1 MQNRFVVFLVGLLCV
16 SALGATGGVMAAIQP
31 AEGALASE
39 PVAHGPAVT
48 AAVDGNSTAGTC
60 SYPVTLTDA
69 TGTEIT
75 LEERPA
81 RITTTNP
88 SAAQTLWE
96 LGAKDRVVG
105 VTQFASYLDGSGSKA
120 NVSGSGFGVSTERVV
135 NTTPDLVLAP
145 NASAGDVEGLRNAN
159 LTVYHFP
166 AATSVDDVATK
177 TETIGRLVG
186 ECAAADSINQEMYD
200 AVDETRERTTGLDR
214 PDALYPLGG
223 GFVAGDETFI
233 NEIMQVGG
241 VDNVAAAEGDGY
253 PKLSDEVVIATDPEV
268 LLVTESD
275 APIVDRQPYASTT
288 AGRENN
294 TIVLDVNDLNQPAP
308 RSVIEATQTLADGVA
323 AYHRDQATED
333 PCRYPVTLTDATGT
347 EITLEERPARITT
360 TNPSAAQTLWEL
372 GAKDRVVGVTQFA
385 SYLDGS
391 GSKANVSGSGFGVST
406 ERVVNTTPDLV
417 LAPNASAGDV
427 EGLRNANLTV
437 YHFPAATSVDDVAT
451 KTETTGRLVGECDT
465 ADRVNQE
472 MYDAVNETRERTAG
486 IDRPDALYPLGGGFV
501 AGDETFINEIMQVG
515 GVDNVA
521 AAEGDGYPQ
530 LSAEVVIATDPEVL
544 LVTESDAPIVDRQ
557 PYAST
562 TAGRENNTIVLDVND
577 LNQPAPRS
585 VIESTR
591 TLADGVE
598 AYRNAEND
606 DPGDDDDRTVPDEDR
621 DDGDD
626 ADDNDDDS
634 ETTETVDDDNDDS
647 ETTETVDDGTTRRT
661 TVDIEDSD
669 PDSDGVTVT
678 IPEDTGA
685 DSGSTADGS
694 TSKQTGSVDS
704 VTFADDTISGTVD
717 VETYTETPDD
727 VADGVSE
734 AVAATIAPDDAGS
747 TSPDPESSS
756 STDTAA
762 PTITVVSVADI
773 SVTDDDGNAADDT
786 PASVTMS
793 VDAES
798 VTNPTNAVIVHEAT
812 DGWETLRTTVTART
826 DETLTLTAETGGFS
840 LFAVAEVT
848 NPQEE
853 QSENQ
858 TVQGNSTTAETTNQ
872 PIQENS
878 TVTETTTDESPG
890 FGVIVALAALSSMG
904 LLARR
909 N

>member
-1 MQNRFVVFLVGLLCV
+1 MRNRFVVSVVGLLCV
-16 SALGATGGVMAAIQP
+16 SV
-31 AEGALASE
+31 LAGT
-39 PVAHGPAVT
+39 AGVT
-48 AAVDGNSTAGTC
+48 AAAQPAGNAFAIEPAGQGTTTTAAIGGNSTSDTC

-75 LEERPA
+75 LTERPG

-105 VTQFASYLDGSGSKA
+105 VTQFASYLNGSESKA
-120 NVSGSGFGVSTERVV
+120 NVSASGLGVSTERVV

-186 ECAAADSINQEMYD
+186 ECAAAESVNQDMHD
-200 AVDETRERTTGLDR
+200 AVNETREQTADLDR
-214 PDALYPLGG
+214 PKALYPLGG

-253 PKLSDEVVIATDPEV
+253 PQLSDEVIISTDPEV
-268 LLVTESD
+268 LLVTDPD
-275 APIVDRQPYASTT
+275 APIVGQQPYASTT
-288 AGRENN
+288 AGEENN

-308 RSVIEATQTLADGVA
+308 RSVIEATRTLADGVE
-323 AYHRDQATED
+323 AYQQEQAGGEQ
-333 PCRYPVTLTDATGT
+333 CQYPMTVTDATGT
-347 EITLEERPARITT
+347 EITLSERPDRITT

-372 GAKDRVVGVTQFA
+372 GAKDRVVGLTQFA
-385 SYLDGS
+385 SYLNGS
-391 GSKANVSGSGFGVST
+391 ESKANVSASGFGVST

-451 KTETTGRLVGECDT
+451 KTETTGRLVGECAA
-465 ADRVNQE
+465 ADSVNQE
-472 MYDAVNETRERTAG
+472 MYNAVNETRERTAG
-486 IDRPDALYPLGGGFV
+486 FDRPDALYPLGGGFV
-501 AGDETFINEIMQVG
+501 AGDETFINEIMRIG

-530 LSAEVVIATDPEVL
+530 LSDEVIISTDPEVL
-544 LVTESDAPIVDRQ
+544 LVTNSDAPIADRQ

-562 TAGRENNTIVLDVND
+562 TAGQEDNTIVLDVND

-591 TLADGVE
+591 TLADGVV
-598 AYRNAEND
+598 AYRQA
-606 DPGDDDDRTVPDEDR
+606 R
-621 DDGDD
+621 
-626 ADDNDDDS
+626 DDDS
-634 ETTETVDDDNDDS
+634 NDDESSGSDGNGDDGGDSDDSTADESEAAETT
-647 ETTETVDDGTTRRT
+647 DGTTRRT
-661 TVDIEDSD
+661 TVDIADSD
-669 PDSDGVTVT
+669 PEADGITVT
-678 IPEDTGA
+678 ISEDSGA
-685 DSGSTADGS
+685 DSESSAADSTGE
-694 TSKQTGSVDS
+694 TPGSVDS
-704 VTFADDTISGTVD
+704 VTFADDSLSGTVD

-727 VADGVSE
+727 VAAAVSE
-734 AVAATIAPDDAGS
+734 TVAAANDPNGAGS
-747 TSPDPESSS
+747 GAAGSESATDSEPDSEPATDSGAATG
-756 STDTAA
+756 STVS
-762 PTITVVSVADI
+762 VVSVADI
-773 SVTDDDGNAADDT
+773 SVTDEDGTPTDDT
-786 PASVTMS
+786 PATVTMS
-793 VDAES
+793 VDADS
-798 VTNPTNAVIVHEAT
+798 VRNPANAVIVHEAA
-812 DGWETLRTTVTART
+812 DGWETLATTVTAST

-848 NPQEE
+848 NTQEG
-853 QSENQ
+853 QSKNQ
-858 TVQGNSTTAETTNQ
+858 TVQTNSTTAETANQ
-872 PIQENS
+872 TAQANS
-878 TVTETTTDESPG
+878 TATETTVDESPG
-890 FGVIVALAALSSMG
+890 FGVFGALVALSLVG
-904 LLARR
+904 LVARR
-909 N
+909 TR

>member
-1 MQNRFVVFLVGLLCV
+1 MRNRFVVSVVGLLCV
-16 SALGATGGVMAAIQP
+16 SV
-31 AEGALASE
+31 LAGT
-39 PVAHGPAVT
+39 AGVT
-48 AAVDGNSTAGTC
+48 AAAQPAGNAFAIEPAGQETTTTAAIGGNSTSDTC

-75 LEERPA
+75 LTERPG

-105 VTQFASYLDGSGSKA
+105 VTQFASYLNGSESKA
-120 NVSGSGFGVSTERVV
+120 NVSASGLGVSTERVV

-166 AATSVDDVATK
+166 AATSVDDVTTK

-186 ECAAADSINQEMYD
+186 ECAAAESVNQDMHD
-200 AVDETRERTTGLDR
+200 AVNETREQTADLDR

-241 VDNVAAAEGDGY
+241 VDNVAAVEGDGY
-253 PKLSDEVVIATDPEV
+253 PQLSDEVIISTDPEV
-268 LLVTESD
+268 LLVTDPD
-275 APIVDRQPYASTT
+275 APIAGQQPYASTT
-288 AGRENN
+288 AGEENN

-308 RSVIEATQTLADGVA
+308 RSVIEATRTLADGVE
-323 AYHRDQATED
+323 AYQQEQAGGEQ
-333 PCRYPVTLTDATGT
+333 CQYPMTVTDATGT
-347 EITLEERPARITT
+347 EITLTERPDRITT

-372 GAKDRVVGVTQFA
+372 GAKDRVVGLTQFA
-385 SYLDGS
+385 SYLNGS
-391 GSKANVSGSGFGVST
+391 ESKANVSASGFGVST

-451 KTETTGRLVGECDT
+451 KTETTGRLVGECAA
-465 ADRVNQE
+465 ADSVNQE

-486 IDRPDALYPLGGGFV
+486 FDRPDALYPLGGGFV

-530 LSAEVVIATDPEVL
+530 LSDEVIISTDPEVL
-544 LVTESDAPIVDRQ
+544 LVTNPDAPIADRQ

-562 TAGRENNTIVLDVND
+562 TAGQEDNTIVLDVND

-591 TLADGVE
+591 TLADGVV
-598 AYRNAEND
+598 AYRQA
-606 DPGDDDDRTVPDEDR
+606 R
-621 DDGDD
+621 
-626 ADDNDDDS
+626 DDDS
-634 ETTETVDDDNDDS
+634 NDDESSGSDGNGDDGGDSDDSTADESEAAETT
-647 ETTETVDDGTTRRT
+647 DGTTRRT
-661 TVDIEDSD
+661 TVDIADSD
-669 PDSDGVTVT
+669 PEADGVTVT
-678 IPEDTGA
+678 I
-685 DSGSTADGS
+685 TADTEANSESS
-694 TSKQTGSVDS
+694 TDEPTSEQTGSVDS
-704 VTFADDTISGTVD
+704 VTFTDESITGTVD
-717 VETYTETPDD
+717 VETYTDTPDD
-727 VADGVSE
+727 VADGISKAVTDAVE
-734 AVAATIAPDDAGS
+734 AGAKADSAS
-747 TSPDPESSS
+747 TTDSESSMS
-756 STDTAA
+756 SADAA
-762 PTITVVSVADI
+762 ESTVSVVSVADI
-773 SVTDDDGNAADDT
+773 SVTDEAGNPADDT
-786 PASVTMS
+786 PATVTMS

-798 VTNPTNAVIVHEAT
+798 VTTPANAVIVHEAA
-812 DGWETLRTTVTART
+812 DGWETLPTTVTAS
-826 DETLTLTAETGGFS
+826 DETVTLTAETDGFS
-840 LFAVAEVT
+840 LFAVAEAT
-848 NPQEE
+848 DSQEDRFE
-853 QSENQ
+853 TQ
-858 TVQGNSTTAETTNQ
+858 TTQTNSTA
-872 PIQENS
+872 
-878 TVTETTTDESPG
+878 TETTVDESPG
-890 FGVIVALAALSSMG
+890 FGALVALAALSSMV

-909 N
+909 NR